1 MLHEKGFSPV
11 WVRSWTRKLLARL
24 VRYLHMLYAKG
35 FSPVAV
41 PSHCWLGAAGVAVFS
56 DPSKPSST
64 SLISDAVLNGPAPD
78 RLGPSPCAALDFHAW
93 KETAPADRDRA
104 NGAARHKDG
113 DVAMLAFKISR
124 AENGQVGG
132 GGNQRGCR
140 ATPISMSAS
149 PHSGALP

>member
-1 MLHEKGFSPV
+1 MAAEHAHG
-11 WVRSWTRKLLARL
+11 
-24 VRYLHMLYAKG
+24 
-35 FSPVAV
+35 
-41 PSHCWLGAAGVAVFS
+41 LGAAGVAVFC
-56 DPSKPSST
+56 DPSASP
-64 SLISDAVLNGPAPD
+64 LVSDAVLDGPAPD

-104 NGAARHKDG
+104 NGAAKHKDG

-140 ATPISMSAS
+140 APEGKWRPLLLGVTDSVSLW
-149 PHSGALP
+149 H